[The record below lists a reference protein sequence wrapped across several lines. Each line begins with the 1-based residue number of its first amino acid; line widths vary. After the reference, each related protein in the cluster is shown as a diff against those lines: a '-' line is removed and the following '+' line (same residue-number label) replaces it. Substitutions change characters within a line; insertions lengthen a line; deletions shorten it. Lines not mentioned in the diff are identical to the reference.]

1 MLVISCRHM
10 NAIAASSKLAPLTC
24 NESKS
29 EPSFV
34 QCDNRL
40 GTGLGY
46 RLPFKISR
54 HAMRSVAHGRVARR
68 IARQEGVQQPSRLA
82 V

>member
-29 EPSFV
+29 EPETLRFLTS
-34 QCDNRL
+34 L
-40 GTGLGY
+40 
-46 RLPFKISR
+46 KI
-54 HAMRSVAHGRVARR
+54 HCT
-68 IARQEGVQQPSRLA
+68 
-82 V
+82 

>member
-1 MLVISCRHM
+1 LALAPRMLVISCRHM

-34 QCDNRL
+34 QCD
-40 GTGLGY
+40 
-46 RLPFKISR
+46 S
-54 HAMRSVAHGRVARR
+54 
-68 IARQEGVQQPSRLA
+68 
-82 V
+82 